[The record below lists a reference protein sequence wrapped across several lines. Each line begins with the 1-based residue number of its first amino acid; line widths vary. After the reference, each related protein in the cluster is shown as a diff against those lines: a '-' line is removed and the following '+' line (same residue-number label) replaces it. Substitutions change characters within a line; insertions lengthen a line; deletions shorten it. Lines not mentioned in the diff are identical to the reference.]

1 MVYRRALPPRDDC
14 VPQVVVPKD
23 TETFMT
29 SAAQLVARLSVAEWG
44 AAKAVV
50 MIGRSPLVQE
60 LHQKLE
66 KIAPFEAPVLV
77 TGESG
82 AGKESLAQAIYL
94 LSPRRGKPYV
104 AVNCPQ
110 FQEGNLTVSELFGHR
125 KGSFTGATADR
136 RGCFELANQG
146 VLFLDEVADLHPAA
160 QTMLL
165 RALAFG
171 EFQPLGAEETRAA
184 NVRVVAASNR
194 TLDELRGQEGLR
206 DDLYFRLCQFHL
218 HVPAL
223 RERGDDWR
231 LLSDYFCQR
240 LEARY
245 GIAKR
250 FSPAALRLLGEYS
263 WPGNVRE
270 LASVVTMGYAMSDG
284 EVIQPRDFAS
294 RLEQPAVARAAP
306 GVELFERLTKGEM
319 TFWGGIHAPF
329 LARDLNRAQVRELLR
344 RGLQHC
350 GNSYRALLDLFHL
363 PPADYQKFMDFLRH
377 HRLKP

>member
-1 MVYRRALPPRDDC
+1 MAHEGDAAITGCSLPG
-14 VPQVVVPKD
+14 V
-23 TETFMT
+23 FMPPDAAACMT
-29 SAAQLVARLSVAEWG
+29 AVAQLAARLSFAEWG
-44 AAKAVV
+44 ARKTVV
-50 MIGRSPLVQE
+50 MVGRSSRLQD
-60 LHQKLE
+60 LHHKVE
-66 KIAPFEAPVLV
+66 KVAPFEAPVLV

-146 VLFLDEVADLHPAA
+146 VLFLDEVADLHPSA
-160 QTMLL
+160 QMMLL
-165 RALAFG
+165 RALASG

-194 TLDELRGQEGLR
+194 TLDELRGQATFR
-206 DDLYFRLCQFHL
+206 DDLFFRLRYFHV

-223 RERGDDWR
+223 RERDDDWA
-231 LLSDYFCQR
+231 LLAEFFLHR
-240 LEARY
+240 LEAQY
-245 GIAKR
+245 GISKR
-250 FSPAALRLLGEYS
+250 FSAASLRILGGYS

-284 EVIQPRDFAS
+284 ETIEPRDFAAM
-294 RLEQPAVARAAP
+294 LEQPPAADTDS
-306 GVELFERLTKGEM
+306 GDNLFRRLADGEV
-319 TFWGGIHAPF
+319 TFWEAVHARF
-329 LARDLNRAQVRELLR
+329 LARDLNRTQVREVVR
-344 RGLQHC
+344 RGLQHS
-350 GNSYRALLDLFHL
+350 GNSYRALLETFHL
-363 PPADYQKFMDFLRH
+363 PRSDYQKLMDFLRH
-377 HRLKP
+377 HDLKP